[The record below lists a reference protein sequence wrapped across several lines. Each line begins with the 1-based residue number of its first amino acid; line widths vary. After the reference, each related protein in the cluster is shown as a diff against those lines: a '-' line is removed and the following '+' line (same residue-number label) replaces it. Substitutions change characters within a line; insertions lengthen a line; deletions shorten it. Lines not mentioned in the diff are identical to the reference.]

1 MTIVSISAS
10 LNSISLEFSLEIQ
23 EDFNLCDKLADCC
36 SLLEVVLRRLAQ
48 NNNEKFHK

>member
-1 MTIVSISAS
+1 MTIISVSAS
-10 LNSISLEFSLEIQ
+10 LNSTSLEFALEIQ
-23 EDFNLCDKLADCC
+23 DFNLCDKLADCC